1 MLFRSS
7 MQQQVPVREVNQH
20 LSKYIEMVESG
31 EEVIITKRGKPV
43 ARLSAI
49 ESERT
54 LTEAQQQ
61 AYARVSERMNSGYH
75 LGGSALD
82 RDQLHER

>member
-1 MLFRSS
+1 

-20 LSKYIEMVESG
+20 LSKYIELVESG

-49 ESERT
+49 EKERT
-54 LTEAQQQ
+54 LSEAQQQ
-61 AYARVSERMNSGYH
+61 AYARVRERMNAGYD
-75 LGGSALD
+75 LGGVSLD
-82 RDQLHER
+82 RDALHER